1 MRTTERLYTAEWLA
15 SLPDK
20 KRDALLQS
28 LSEDEAGDLLADW
41 QFWARDE
48 QLAPPGDWRIW
59 LFLGGRG
66 SGKTRAGAEWIADGV
81 RSGTMRRIA
90 LIGATHNDARAVM
103 IEGESGL
110 LSVSQTAVYQ
120 PANRRVLWTNGAI
133 ATVLSADEADSIRG
147 HQFDHAWADE
157 FCKWA
162 DPQGALDMILMALR
176 LGQDPRLCVTTTP
189 RNIAALKKLLA
200 ARDTKVTKS
209 ATRDN
214 ADNLAPGFLETLEA
228 RYAGTR
234 LGRQELDG
242 DLIEDNETALWRR
255 DWIERTRVREAP
267 VLERIV
273 VAVDPPAGI
282 GGDEC
287 GIVVAGLAADG
298 EVYVLADR
306 SAGGLTPVAWAERAI
321 AAYRE
326 FEGDC
331 IVAES
336 NQGGEMVRSVLNQA
350 LGNAPV
356 TLVHATRDKQTR
368 AMPFAALYERGRV
381 HHLGLFAE
389 LEDQMCQYDGSGASP
404 DRMDALVWALAELVP
419 LTKAS
424 EPKVRSI

>member
-1 MRTTERLYTAEWLA
+1 
-15 SLPDK
+15 LPDK

-66 SGKTRAGAEWIADGV
+66 SGKTRAGAEWIAEGV
-81 RSGTMRRIA
+81 REGRMNRIA

-110 LSVSQTAVYQ
+110 LRVSNTAVYQ

-157 FCKWA
+157 FAKWS
-162 DPQGALDMILMALR
+162 DPQAGLDMILMALR
-176 LGQDPRLCVTTTP
+176 LGEDPRMCVTTTP
-189 RNIAALKKLLA
+189 RNIAALRKLMA
-200 ARDTKVTKS
+200 ARDTKLATS

-214 ADNLAPGFLETLEA
+214 EDNLAPGFLEMLEA

-242 DLIEDNETALWRR
+242 EVIEDNERALWRR
-255 DWIERTRVREAP
+255 DWIERARVREAP
-267 VLERIV
+267 VLERVV
-273 VAVDPPAGI
+273 VALDPPAGI

-287 GIVVAGLAADG
+287 GIVVAGRAADG
-298 EVYVLADR
+298 ALYVLADR
-306 SAGGLTPVAWAERAI
+306 SAGGLTPVQWAGRAT
-321 AAYRE
+321 AAYAE
-326 FEGDC
+326 FEADA
-331 IVAES
+331 IVAEA
-336 NQGGEMVRSVLNQA
+336 NQGGEMVRTMLDQA
-350 LGNAPV
+350 LAAVPV

-381 HHLGLFAE
+381 HHLGCLAE
-389 LEDQMCQYDGSGASP
+389 LEDQMCQYDGAGSSP

-419 LTKAS
+419 LTKAR
-424 EPKVRSI
+424 EPKVRSL